1 MNPHDSRPTR
11 WPGICLLLC
20 SGLLI
25 GCSSESAKQS
35 EHPAEDPTAT
45 MLPAETPDNGAT
57 ELPAPLANDEPNR
70 PSAGSYGG
78 NVGIGD
84 LTGDDTGS
92 SETASGGGYAIEPYR
107 GEAASDGFADTPP
120 RVVRSGSSIMAPSE
134 QPRALTPKKA
144 RTNSLSRQP
153 QRAEAA
159 SPSDLPSNPP
169 NALPDD
175 APFAGL
181 PTGATYSADDEYA
194 TVAVYYAT
202 DRAPDAVPL
211 GSYGM
216 SGERAPV
223 LALIGFG
230 SICFFVTVF
239 SLFRG
244 RSKLGAAAGLAA
256 GGCALMAVTMVSR
269 GVANIEKT
277 GVTYTAERGVLT
289 QGIAEVTVP
298 ASHERGKVERPS
310 ILRFEFAEDQSKH
323 IVMTSATELNNN
335 DFYRRMQ
342 ASLKET
348 SERELMVFIHGYN
361 VDFESAV
368 RRTAQLAVDLP
379 FRGVPVC
386 YSWPSQGT
394 LLGYKVDENNV
405 AWTVSHLRDFLT
417 DLAARSGARSI
428 NLVAHSMGNRA
439 LTAALSEISLIRG
452 NNSPPL
458 FDRVVLAAPDIDA
471 DYFRRDLANRVLSMA
486 EQVTLYASSND
497 RALIASKQVHGYP
510 RAGDAGANIVVV
522 PGIETIDVSGID
534 LSLLGHSYY
543 GDSRAI
549 LTDLFEL
556 MHQRL
561 PASQRQMLMPQ
572 QAASLIYWRIV
583 GGDMAAGASPPIR

>member
-1 MNPHDSRPTR
+1 MITPNSRPTR
-11 WPGICLLLC
+11 WPGICLLFF

-25 GCSSESAKQS
+25 GCSSESAQQS
-35 EHPAEDPTAT
+35 EHSTEDPTAT
-45 MLPAETPDNGAT
+45 MLPAEIPNTGAT
-57 ELPAPLANDEPNR
+57 QLPIPLSNDEPN
-70 PSAGSYGG
+70 PASS
-78 NVGIGD
+78 
-84 LTGDDTGS
+84 GS
-92 SETASGGGYAIEPYR
+92 SAIDPYR
-107 GEAASDGFADTPP
+107 GGATSEGFAVTPP
-120 RVVRSGSSIMAPSE
+120 RVVRPDSSIMAPSE
-134 QPRALTPKKA
+134 QPRPLAQKNS
-144 RTNSLSRQP
+144 RTNSLGVQS

-169 NALPDD
+169 SDSYGET
-175 APFAGL
+175 PFASL
-181 PTGATYSADDEYA
+181 PTGATVSADDQFA

-211 GSYGM
+211 GAYGM

-230 SICFFVTVF
+230 SICFFVTVL

-256 GGCALMAVTMVSR
+256 GGCALLAVTMVSR

-298 ASHERGKVERPS
+298 ASHERGQVERPS

-323 IVMTSATELNNN
+323 IVMTSATELSDN

-417 DLAARSGARSI
+417 DLASKSGARSI

-439 LTAALSEISLIRG
+439 LTAALSEINLIRG
-452 NNSPPL
+452 NDSPPL

-471 DYFRRDLANRVLSMA
+471 DYFRRDLANRILGTA